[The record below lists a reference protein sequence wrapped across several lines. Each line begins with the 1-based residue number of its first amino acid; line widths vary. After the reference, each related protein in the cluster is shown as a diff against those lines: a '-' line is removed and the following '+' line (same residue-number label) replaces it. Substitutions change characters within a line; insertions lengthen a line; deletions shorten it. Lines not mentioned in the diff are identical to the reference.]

1 MSKVNLKYVFY
12 FLVISLSA
20 YLLVNTLILNS
31 SNKIED
37 FSVIRPINVQN
48 SSIRGD
54 ISNTPPA
61 SFNYELS
68 AVRLG
73 DENTSVIV
81 KKGGKE
87 YVVQINEL
95 LENKYKLIQVD
106 KSVIIFEFQGKKFTI
121 NNRFSMNNFFKKS
134 LLVTTLCAFF
144 IVHAQETFI
153 LNYEDVDIKKVT
165 QDIANFSKKTIIL
178 DPRVKGKVTIFSNSL
193 LSSDEVWDVYLRT
206 IQVNGFSALND
217 ENFVRIVPE
226 NEATRDQNSGE
237 SGGEFITRVIELKNR
252 SSVELLPLI
261 KPIAGRQANVSS
273 IASIN
278 SLLIVDRKS
287 NVERITEVVKSLDED
302 NTASVTIVDLKNL
315 SSVEAVRILEKLKS
329 QNNPTINNFAAIS
342 FSASNSVIVSAN
354 SITTNIIKE
363 TLQQLDADAIS
374 EGSVAVI
381 YLKYAN
387 AEEVAGI
394 VSSIASRFIS
404 SESEKPI
411 VTYHAPTNS
420 VVVSSDESNIAT
432 IKNLISK
439 LDIRRA
445 QVLVEAI
452 VVELSETAA
461 RSLGVET
468 IFAGAEDGEIP
479 IGITRFQ
486 NGTGPDLLGLTG
498 SAIESGDNANFSN
511 IAANSLLNSQGII
524 AGIGRIS
531 EDDDSMIA
539 IINAIDA
546 DKNSNILT
554 TTSLL
559 AMDNEEAST
568 VIGQE
573 IPITTG
579 ESLGSN
585 NTNPFRTTSREEVGI
600 KLSIKPQINEG
611 NSVILEI
618 KQEVSGVAG
627 PLTGTTDLITN
638 KRTIETTVLVDNNQI
653 IVLGGLVD
661 EDIQEDIQRVPVLGS
676 IPILGKLFQSSSES
690 KVKKNLMVFL
700 RPKILVDSESVSQIS
715 TEKYNFIKAEQLLK
729 QQSKLIDLTE
739 DK

>member
-1 MSKVNLKYVFY
+1 
-12 FLVISLSA
+12 
-20 YLLVNTLILNS
+20 
-31 SNKIED
+31 
-37 FSVIRPINVQN
+37 
-48 SSIRGD
+48 
-54 ISNTPPA
+54 
-61 SFNYELS
+61 
-68 AVRLG
+68 
-73 DENTSVIV
+73 
-81 KKGGKE
+81 
-87 YVVQINEL
+87 
-95 LENKYKLIQVD
+95 
-106 KSVIIFEFQGKKFTI
+106 
-121 NNRFSMNNFFKKS
+121 MNNFFKKS
-134 LLVTTLCAFF
+134 LLMTTLCAFF
-144 IVHAQETFI
+144 VVQAQETFI

-178 DPRVKGKVTIFSNSL
+178 DPRVKGKVTIFSNSS

-278 SLLIVDRKS
+278 SLLVVDRKS
-287 NVERITEVVKSLDED
+287 NVERITEVVQSLDED

-329 QNNPTINNFAAIS
+329 QNNPTINNFVAIS

-363 TLQQLDADAIS
+363 TLQQLDDDAIS

-600 KLSIKPQINEG
+600 KLSVKPQINEG

-676 IPILGKLFQSSSES
+676 IPVLGKLFQSSSES

-729 QQSKLIDLTE
+729 QQSNLIDLTK

>member
-1 MSKVNLKYVFY
+1 
-12 FLVISLSA
+12 
-20 YLLVNTLILNS
+20 
-31 SNKIED
+31 
-37 FSVIRPINVQN
+37 
-48 SSIRGD
+48 
-54 ISNTPPA
+54 
-61 SFNYELS
+61 
-68 AVRLG
+68 
-73 DENTSVIV
+73 
-81 KKGGKE
+81 
-87 YVVQINEL
+87 
-95 LENKYKLIQVD
+95 
-106 KSVIIFEFQGKKFTI
+106 
-121 NNRFSMNNFFKKS
+121 MNNFFKKS
-134 LLVTTLCAFF
+134 LLVTTLCSFF
-144 IVHAQETFI
+144 VVQAQESFI

-178 DPRVKGKVTIFSNSL
+178 DPRVKGKVTIFSNSS

-287 NVERITEVVKSLDED
+287 NVERITEVVQSLDED

-329 QNNPTINNFAAIS
+329 QNNPTINNFVAIS
-342 FSASNSVIVSAN
+342 FSSSNSVIVSAN

-387 AEEVAGI
+387 AEEVSAI

-498 SAIESGDNANFSN
+498 SAIESGNNANFSN

-524 AGIGRIS
+524 AGIGKIS

-600 KLSIKPQINEG
+600 KLSVKPQINEG

-676 IPILGKLFQSSSES
+676 IPVLGKLFQSSSES

-729 QQSKLIDLTE
+729 QQSKLIDLTK

>member
-1 MSKVNLKYVFY
+1 
-12 FLVISLSA
+12 
-20 YLLVNTLILNS
+20 
-31 SNKIED
+31 
-37 FSVIRPINVQN
+37 
-48 SSIRGD
+48 
-54 ISNTPPA
+54 
-61 SFNYELS
+61 
-68 AVRLG
+68 
-73 DENTSVIV
+73 
-81 KKGGKE
+81 
-87 YVVQINEL
+87 
-95 LENKYKLIQVD
+95 
-106 KSVIIFEFQGKKFTI
+106 
-121 NNRFSMNNFFKKS
+121 MNNFFKKS

-178 DPRVKGKVTIFSNSL
+178 DPRVKGKVTIFSNSS

-287 NVERITEVVKSLDED
+287 NVERMTEVVQSLDED

-329 QNNPTINNFAAIS
+329 QNNPTINNFVAIS
-342 FSASNSVIVSAN
+342 FSASNSVILSAN

-676 IPILGKLFQSSSES
+676 IPVLGKLFQSSSES

-729 QQSKLIDLTE
+729 QQSKLIDLTK

>member
-1 MSKVNLKYVFY
+1 
-12 FLVISLSA
+12 
-20 YLLVNTLILNS
+20 
-31 SNKIED
+31 
-37 FSVIRPINVQN
+37 
-48 SSIRGD
+48 
-54 ISNTPPA
+54 
-61 SFNYELS
+61 
-68 AVRLG
+68 
-73 DENTSVIV
+73 
-81 KKGGKE
+81 
-87 YVVQINEL
+87 
-95 LENKYKLIQVD
+95 
-106 KSVIIFEFQGKKFTI
+106 
-121 NNRFSMNNFFKKS
+121 MNNFFKKS

-144 IVHAQETFI
+144 VVQAQETFI

-178 DPRVKGKVTIFSNSL
+178 DPRVKGKVTIFSNSS

-278 SLLIVDRKS
+278 SLLVVDRKS
-287 NVERITEVVKSLDED
+287 NVERITEVVQSLDED
-302 NTASVTIVDLKNL
+302 NTASVTIIDLKNL

-329 QNNPTINNFAAIS
+329 QNNPTINNFVAIS

-363 TLQQLDADAIS
+363 TLQQLDDDAIS

-600 KLSIKPQINEG
+600 KLSVKPQINEG

-676 IPILGKLFQSSSES
+676 IPVLGKLFQSSSES

-729 QQSKLIDLTE
+729 QQSKLIDLTK